1 MRKIL
6 VTLALLAGALYTL
19 FAVPAYPGK
28 IKVVQPDGSVITIQI
43 HGDEWFHYITD
54 QRGKVVAQGPDGFYR
69 PAAMPTAAEREE
81 AAQMRRAA
89 SQMRA
94 QAAHAR
100 SLTQGRHKIPV
111 VLVNFSDKEFVVN
124 NPKTAFSDMLN
135 KEGYAANGGTGS
147 VRDYYYENSHGE
159 YEPMFEV
166 YGPVTVSKTSEY
178 YAQNKTERAWEALKE
193 ACSLLN
199 AEIDFSQYD
208 SDSDGYVDMILMYY
222 AGHNQA
228 EGGGT
233 DTIWPH
239 QSSGRSIGNYDGK
252 SVQRYFCT
260 SELKG
265 SSGLLMCGIGTTTHE
280 FDTPWVFRIFTTRMI
295 RTMARLAAYTIIRS
309 CVRVPTTTTAA
320 RRPISIPRKGECW
333 AGWTSRPKSSPRA
346 P

>member
-159 YEPMFEV
+159 YEPMYEV

-208 SDSDGYVDMILMYY
+208 SDNDGYVDMILMYY

-252 SVQRYFCT
+252 SVQ
-260 SELKG
+260 
-265 SSGLLMCGIGTTTHE
+265 
-280 FDTPWVFRIFTTRMI
+280 
-295 RTMARLAAYTIIRS
+295 
-309 CVRVPTTTTAA
+309 
-320 RRPISIPRKGECW
+320 
-333 AGWTSRPKSSPRA
+333 
-346 P
+346 